1 MGNKPNDAAREPR
14 LSPSIKDLAA
24 KAKQA
29 AVKAQGTVLKAVDKN
44 GNGKIDAEDFGI
56 TKESMQDAA
65 QKLKA
70 SANRI
75 GESLNDAKTELD
87 RRVLRP
93 VFKEDLYPDSF
104 SGDLLT
110 AGQIPNL
117 ICIVGHDKKRTD
129 SAVCVGAIGYW
140 TSVKDAEL
148 LNLYEDSAALLGLQF
163 LPSIAETFYYMDP
176 YRSGVYVALDSYFAY
191 LKKNRV
197 NELEVIAQDLG
208 AKSFRITFKE
218 HQKVIVKQTA
228 NAGLKAGRMQGDGSR
243 ELSGSDYSRV
253 EIAAET
259 QFSGHSQ
266 PKTPTL
272 VYFRN
277 ESDIEKLIRM
287 RMDQSN
293 PIKSKDFCFQCSRT
307 SGMTEKT
314 AAKIDLVLH
323 QMKCSG
329 TATLS
334 SEVQREGR
342 TELEYHIEF

>member
-1 MGNKPNDAAREPR
+1 MNNKPNEDTSESRRA
-14 LSPSIKDLAA
+14 PSIRDFAA

-29 AVKAQGTVLKAVDKN
+29 AVKAQDAVLKAVDKN
-44 GNGKIDAEDFGI
+44 GNGRIDAEDFGI
-56 TKESMQDAA
+56 TRESVQDAA

-70 SANRI
+70 GANRI
-75 GESLNDAKTELD
+75 GETLNDAKTELD

-104 SGDLLT
+104 SDSLL
-110 AGQIPNL
+110 AAAQLPSL
-117 ICIVGHDKKRTD
+117 ICIVGRDKKRTD
-129 SAVCVGAIGYW
+129 NAVCVGAIGYW
-140 TSVKDAEL
+140 TSVKGAEL
-148 LNLYEDSAALLGLQF
+148 LNLYEDSVTQLGIQL
-163 LPSIAETFYYMDP
+163 LPSIAQTFYYLDP
-176 YRSGVYVALDSYFAY
+176 YRIGVYVALDSYFAY
-191 LKKNRV
+191 LKKSRV
-197 NELEVIAQDLG
+197 NELELIAQELG

-228 NAGLKAGRMQGDGSR
+228 SRSLKVGANQVGGSH
-243 ELSGSDYSRV
+243 EQSGSDYSRV

-259 QFSGHSQ
+259 QFSGQSQ
-266 PKTPTL
+266 PKIPAL
-272 VYFRN
+272 VYFKN
-277 ESDIEKLIRM
+277 ESDIEKLIHM
-287 RMDQSN
+287 RLDQSN

-314 AAKIDLVLH
+314 AAKIDLVLQ

>member
-110 AGQIPNL
+110 AVQIPNL

-140 TSVKDAEL
+140 TSVKGAEL

-243 ELSGSDYSRV
+243 E
-253 EIAAET
+253 
-259 QFSGHSQ
+259 
-266 PKTPTL
+266 
-272 VYFRN
+272 
-277 ESDIEKLIRM
+277 
-287 RMDQSN
+287 
-293 PIKSKDFCFQCSRT
+293 
-307 SGMTEKT
+307 
-314 AAKIDLVLH
+314 
-323 QMKCSG
+323 
-329 TATLS
+329 
-334 SEVQREGR
+334 
-342 TELEYHIEF
+342 

>member
-1 MGNKPNDAAREPR
+1 MQSSFLSCYSFSNNYHAGDRIAISRADSYQKIIISVFFVYGGTDFEPR
-14 LSPSIKDLAA
+14 
-24 KAKQA
+24 
-29 AVKAQGTVLKAVDKN
+29 
-44 GNGKIDAEDFGI
+44 
-56 TKESMQDAA
+56 
-65 QKLKA
+65 
-70 SANRI
+70 
-75 GESLNDAKTELD
+75 
-87 RRVLRP
+87 
-93 VFKEDLYPDSF
+93 
-104 SGDLLT
+104 
-110 AGQIPNL
+110 
-117 ICIVGHDKKRTD
+117 
-129 SAVCVGAIGYW
+129 
-140 TSVKDAEL
+140 
-148 LNLYEDSAALLGLQF
+148 
-163 LPSIAETFYYMDP
+163 

-197 NELEVIAQDLG
+197 NELELIAQDLG

-228 NAGLKAGRMQGDGSR
+228 NTGLKAGRIQWDGSH

-272 VYFRN
+272 VYFQN

-334 SEVQREGR
+334 SEV
-342 TELEYHIEF
+342 

>member
-1 MGNKPNDAAREPR
+1 M
-14 LSPSIKDLAA
+14 
-24 KAKQA
+24 
-29 AVKAQGTVLKAVDKN
+29 
-44 GNGKIDAEDFGI
+44 
-56 TKESMQDAA
+56 
-65 QKLKA
+65 
-70 SANRI
+70 
-75 GESLNDAKTELD
+75 
-87 RRVLRP
+87 
-93 VFKEDLYPDSF
+93 
-104 SGDLLT
+104 
-110 AGQIPNL
+110 
-117 ICIVGHDKKRTD
+117 
-129 SAVCVGAIGYW
+129 
-140 TSVKDAEL
+140 
-148 LNLYEDSAALLGLQF
+148 
-163 LPSIAETFYYMDP
+163 
-176 YRSGVYVALDSYFAY
+176 
-191 LKKNRV
+191 
-197 NELEVIAQDLG
+197 IAQDLG

>member
-1 MGNKPNDAAREPR
+1 MGNKSNDAAREPR

-110 AGQIPNL
+110 AVQIPNL

-140 TSVKDAEL
+140 TSVKGAEL

-163 LPSIAETFYYMDP
+163 LPSIAETFYYTLNWVPQGNGTRD
-176 YRSGVYVALDSYFAY
+176 VYY
-191 LKKNRV
+191 LEKVGQGGEKNWY
-197 NELEVIAQDLG
+197 L
-208 AKSFRITFKE
+208 
-218 HQKVIVKQTA
+218 
-228 NAGLKAGRMQGDGSR
+228 
-243 ELSGSDYSRV
+243 
-253 EIAAET
+253 
-259 QFSGHSQ
+259 FSGLCYRLYNDQEGTDSILF
-266 PKTPTL
+266 PGLCLDAPDDDILKLSYDTPYLCDPVTVGGQAWEDIL
-272 VYFRN
+272 QETSAFYESTGYF
-277 ESDIEKLIRM
+277 DAVWQ
-287 RMDQSN
+287 D
-293 PIKSKDFCFQCSRT
+293 PILSVRGK
-307 SGMTEKT
+307 
-314 AAKIDLVLH
+314 
-323 QMKCSG
+323 G
-329 TATLS
+329 TARNIPALTLRFDTV
-334 SEVQREGR
+334 EEQTYVTILQPD
-342 TELEYHIEF
+342 